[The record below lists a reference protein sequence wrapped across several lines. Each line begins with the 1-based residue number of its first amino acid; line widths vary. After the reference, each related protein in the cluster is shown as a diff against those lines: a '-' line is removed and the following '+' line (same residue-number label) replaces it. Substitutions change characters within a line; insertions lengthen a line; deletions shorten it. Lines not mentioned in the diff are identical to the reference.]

1 MVQMP
6 PVPPVL
12 NRPLTLSHKDNS
24 PLFQNQG
31 GAKAVFISSG
41 IHEPTQGR
49 LSQQPTQAFTPT
61 TPSPACKFPSLGKIC
76 VVEITAGHLDE
87 QAKQVD
93 SNSAKYSEQW
103 IKHLSA
109 TAS

>member
-1 MVQMP
+1 MQFSSLLAYMNQ
-6 PVPPVL
+6 L
-12 NRPLTLSHKDNS
+12 KLDLHSNQHTL
-24 PLFQNQG
+24 
-31 GAKAVFISSG
+31 
-41 IHEPTQGR
+41 
-49 LSQQPTQAFTPT
+49 TPT

-87 QAKQVD
+87 KAKQVD